1 MKINEKQKEILIK
14 VGLFIFIPLLLFLP
28 EYLILKLFI
37 MLFTHMIIPLFKFIF
52 KN

>member
-14 VGLFIFIPLLLFLP
+14 VGLFIFIPLLLFLL